1 MGDVFDQVIAQ
12 FAGNPLALRPPQA
25 EHAGEQRQVVFE
37 LAIFHVFGYQ
47 RSGISRQL
55 ADS

>member
-25 EHAGEQRQVVFE
+25 EHAGEQGEIVLE
-37 LAIFHVFGYQ
+37 LTIFH
-47 RSGISRQL
+47 
-55 ADS
+55 D